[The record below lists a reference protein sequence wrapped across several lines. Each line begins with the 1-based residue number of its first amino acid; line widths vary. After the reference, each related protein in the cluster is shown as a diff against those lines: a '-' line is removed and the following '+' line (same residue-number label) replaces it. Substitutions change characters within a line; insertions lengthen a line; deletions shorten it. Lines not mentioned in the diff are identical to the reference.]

1 MMSKG
6 KKRLIESNLG
16 SQVFICQGYVSLIG
30 GSVRNLGQL
39 TTYGQSPVNGEIAH
53 SWGVVHFYH
62 MFSKGGELRNP
73 LLSLDDTLIC
83 T

>member
-53 SWGVVHFYH
+53 S
-62 MFSKGGELRNP
+62 
-73 LLSLDDTLIC
+73 
-83 T
+83 